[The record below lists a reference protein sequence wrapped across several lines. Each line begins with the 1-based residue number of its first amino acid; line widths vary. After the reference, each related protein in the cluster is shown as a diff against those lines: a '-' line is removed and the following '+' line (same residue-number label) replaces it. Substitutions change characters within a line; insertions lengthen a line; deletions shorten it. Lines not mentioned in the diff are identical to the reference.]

1 LAIFSTYSGLFH
13 GILKITTS
21 VKGISIFINQ
31 ASSNLAKS
39 LDNQID
45 HQTHISFLAQAE
57 SFQLFATFLMSHTK
71 LSYLPQL
78 QILQNSLNPD
88 KNVSKTVQV

>member
-1 LAIFSTYSGLFH
+1 
-13 GILKITTS
+13 LKITTS
-21 VKGISIFINQ
+21 LNGISIFINP
-31 ASSNLAKS
+31 ASSNLANS
-39 LDNQID
+39 LDNQIEP
-45 HQTHISFLAQAE
+45 QTHISFLAQAE

-78 QILQNSLNPD
+78 QILQNSYDHD